1 MTGAHLRIVND
12 SELGRTCRVFVNGV
26 DITSA
31 TRDVQIAIPL
41 RGATTAT
48 IEIIVGKLE
57 LDTDALVA
65 LRPYSIEPANG

>member
-1 MTGAHLRIVND
+1 
-12 SELGRTCRVFVNGV
+12 VFVNGV